1 MPQVHL
7 HPIAVR
13 FGMADPAGIVYFP
26 RYFDW
31 FHQAMESWFD
41 EGLGRPYAEVLRSHG
56 LPTVD
61 TRCAYRAPCR
71 PGEVVTVELRV
82 ARLGRTSLRLAYT
95 VRGADGGLRAL
106 ARTDVVFVGLVPGT
120 PEHLRPVPLPPD
132 LRDAMLRYLD
142 PDAAVPDG
150 G

>member
-1 MPQVHL
+1 MPQIHVH
-7 HPIAVR
+7 PVAVR

-41 EGLGRPYAEVLRSHG
+41 EGLGLPYAEVLQTHG

-71 PGEVVTVELRV
+71 PGEAVAVELRV
-82 ARLGRTSLRLAYT
+82 ARLGRTSLRLAYA
-95 VRGADGGLRAL
+95 VRGADGALRAV

-120 PEHLRPVPLPPD
+120 PEHLRPVPLPEG
-132 LRDAMLRYLD
+132 LRARMEAYLD
-142 PDAAVPDG
+142 PSAPVPEG
-150 G
+150 P